1 MIPLLALAACVAVP
15 AGSDK
20 IVAGD
25 LAPRSPVFAEVD
37 AAAFIGWAPAPGV
50 RRVFSVA
57 ELRRT
62 AARLGAAA
70 IPDTPLCVER
80 ATAPLNRDRILAALQ
95 PRIPQGEI
103 RLLGFSRAPAPEGE
117 LVFPRNGLRRSAG
130 SSYWYGYIRYAAGR
144 RFAVWAKVVVVVP
157 AVVAA
162 VDLAPGRP
170 IEAAQLRV
178 ETREDVSALGSVE
191 PAIGKCPRRLI
202 RAGTAILPQWLEAA
216 PEIVRGDAVTVEVQ
230 SGEAHLTLEGLAE
243 TSAAHGQR
251 ITVRNPETQK
261 RFYARVEGKGRVS
274 VTSPGHEA
282 KP

>member
-25 LAPRSPVFAEVD
+25 LAPRSPAFAEVE

-50 RRVFSVA
+50 RRIFSAA

-62 AARLGAAA
+62 AARLGAAV
-70 IPDTPLCVER
+70 IPDTALCVER
-80 ATAPLNRDRILAALQ
+80 ATAPLERDRILSALQ
-95 PRIPQGEI
+95 SQIPRGEI
-103 RLLGFSRAPAPEGE
+103 HLLDFSRSPAPEGE
-117 LVFPRNGLRRSAG
+117 LVFPRNGFHRSAG
-130 SSYWYGYIRYAAGR
+130 TSYWNGYVRYAAGR
-144 RFAVWAKVVVVVP
+144 RFAVWAKVAVAVP

-170 IEAAQLRV
+170 VEAAQLRV
-178 ETREDVSALGSVE
+178 ENRDELSSLGAIE

-202 RAGTAILPQWLEAA
+202 RAGTAILPQWLGAA
-216 PEIVRGDAVTVEVQ
+216 PEILRGDAVTVEAQ
-230 SGEAHLTLEGLAE
+230 SGAAHLTLDGRAE
-243 TSAAHGQR
+243 TSAALGQR
-251 ITVRNPETQK
+251 ITVSNPQTQR

-274 VTSPGHEA
+274 VTAPGPEA